1 MDKPLSS
8 KEYKKILQYTLALS
22 SSTDFYNDA
31 LNYLQI
37 LIPFDAAFFISYS
50 NIANME
56 QTSTYNLNPKML
68 SLYIN
73 DIYEYDPILCRGSK
87 QVISF
92 SPETISVISVEDT
105 PVTRDNQ
112 SFIELMKQFNYSCAL
127 ILNINENGD
136 GIRLFKNTGMF
147 STTDINIG
155 KYLDTTL
162 NTLYDNQ
169 MRLEK
174 NKHSQKIFD
183 VTKQNMSF
191 GYLVFN
197 KDFKLLESNKV
208 AIDRIYQM
216 TEENSMDSMIE
227 KFVIIM
233 KNILANPHNTS
244 IETAGNEYYDHIK
257 NYIVEIIKN
266 TDISYREELDI
277 YYVCF
282 IFDKNWFRSA
292 IQINHKVALKH
303 YNLTERENQIAIL
316 LLDGQSNQ
324 SIAEKL
330 CISPYTSKDHTKNIF
345 RKLSVNS
352 REEFILK
359 IFRQCN

>member
-1 MDKPLSS
+1 MNKPLSS
-8 KEYKKILQYTLALS
+8 EEYKKILQYTLALS
-22 SSTDFYNDA
+22 SSKDFYNDT

-37 LIPFDAAFFISYS
+37 LIQFDAAFFISYN

-73 DIYEYDPILCRGSK
+73 DIYKYDPILCKGSK

-92 SPETISVISVEDT
+92 SPETISIISVKDT
-105 PVTRDNQ
+105 TVTRDNQ
-112 SFIELMKQFNYSCAL
+112 SFIELMKKFNYSCAL

-136 GIRLFKNTGMF
+136 GLRLFKSNGLF
-147 STTDINIG
+147 STNDINIG

-169 MRLEK
+169 KRLEK
-174 NKHSQKIFD
+174 NKHSQKIFE

-197 KDFKLLESNKV
+197 KDFKLLESNKM
-208 AIDRIYQM
+208 AIDRIYQI
-216 TEENSMDSMIE
+216 TEENSMDSMID
-227 KFVIIM
+227 KFITIV
-233 KNILANPHNTS
+233 KNILANPNNAS
-244 IETAGNEYYDHIK
+244 IETVGNEYYDHIK
-257 NYIVEIIKN
+257 NYIVEVIKN
-266 TDISYREELDI
+266 TDISYHEELDI
-277 YYVCF
+277 YYICF
-282 IFDKNWFRSA
+282 IFDKNWFRNA

-303 YNLTERENQIAIL
+303 YNLTERENELATL

-324 SIAEKL
+324 NIAQKL
-330 CISPYTSKDHTKNIF
+330 CISPYTVKDHIKNIF